1 MRNLIL
7 AAGTD
12 AIFSPIHACSYPS
25 LNGPPIPQTGI
36 YVFHIF
42 GTAGDAFL
50 MLGFGMMKYG
60 GALVASVPLLVKFH
74 ITPFNDD
81 GPSFGKSRGQF
92 PKAGAVYTGKGRPG
106 YMHQFGSLFLLHTRI
121 IRQS

>member
-1 MRNLIL
+1 
-7 AAGTD
+7 
-12 AIFSPIHACSYPS
+12 
-25 LNGPPIPQTGI
+25 
-36 YVFHIF
+36 VFHIF

>member
-1 MRNLIL
+1 MWNLIL

-12 AIFSPIHACSYPS
+12 AVFFLIHACSYPG
-25 LNGPPIPQTGI
+25 LKGPPIPQTGI

-42 GTAGDAFL
+42 GTAGYAFL

-60 GALVASVPLLVKFH
+60 GALVAPVPLLVKFH

-81 GPSFGKSRGQF
+81 GPSLGKSCGQF
-92 PKAGAVYTGKGRPG
+92 
-106 YMHQFGSLFLLHTRI
+106 LLEDYWHI
-121 IRQS
+121 KFYVPMIP